1 MKLQLKLQHNNAVR
15 SFLVKVLVALVLT
28 VTATVGSG
36 VLAEQVGV
44 DVGAVVYAGP
54 CTGSGSGGGC

>member
-1 MKLQLKLQHNNAVR
+1 MKLQNNNAVR

-54 CTGSGSGGGC
+54 CSTGGGGGC

>member
-1 MKLQLKLQHNNAVR
+1 MKRQNNNTLR
-15 SFLVKVLVALVLT
+15 SILVKVLFALVLT

-44 DVGAVVYAGP
+44 DAGLVVYAGP
-54 CTGSGSGGGC
+54 CASGTGGGC

>member
-1 MKLQLKLQHNNAVR
+1 MKLQHNNAIC
-15 SFLVKVLVALVLT
+15 SLLVKVLVALVLT

-44 DVGAVVYAGP
+44 DVGAVVYACGH
-54 CTGSGSGGGC
+54 SGGGGC